1 MKRSERMAPV
11 QQVLGGKERDRAK
24 DMGAAQR
31 GLGAAESRLQ
41 ELQKYHAD
49 YLHGFQRTAKAG
61 GNALAL
67 RDFQQFLGRLEDAI
81 RQQEQIV
88 AQARQSVDGSTRQ
101 WQSAAQR
108 VKAVDSV
115 VDKWQGE
122 ERRHEGR
129 LEQKDTD
136 ERAQRQQGR
145 GAQGKSEQH

>member
-1 MKRSERMAPV
+1 MAPV
-11 QQVLGGKERDRAK
+11 QRVLGGAERDRAR

-31 GLGAAESRLQ
+31 SLGAAETRLQ
-41 ELQKYHAD
+41 ELQQYHAD
-49 YLHGFQRTAKAG
+49 YLNGFQRSAKAG

-67 RDFQQFLGRLEDAI
+67 RDFQQFLGRLEEAI

-88 AQARQSVDGSTRQ
+88 AQARQGVVGSTTQ

-115 VDKWQGE
+115 VGKWQGE
-122 ERRHEGR
+122 ERRREDR
-129 LEQKDTD
+129 LEQKDID

-145 GAQGKSEQH
+145 GIPGKSEQH